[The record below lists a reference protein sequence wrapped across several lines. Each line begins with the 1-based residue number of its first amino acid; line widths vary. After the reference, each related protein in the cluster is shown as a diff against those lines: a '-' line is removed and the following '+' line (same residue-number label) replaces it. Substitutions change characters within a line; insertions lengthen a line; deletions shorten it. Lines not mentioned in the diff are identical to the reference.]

1 MKSMYV
7 ANQHGSFVLRQ
18 ECYRAQ
24 LAAGKEHSDDLCAI
38 ATSLRQMHSMVDHL
52 WPGQI
57 DYSAV
62 EPTPVTE
69 PVAA

>member
-18 ECYRAQ
+18 ERYRAQ
-24 LAAGKEHSDDLCAI
+24 LAAGDEHPHDICAF
-38 ATSLRQMHSMVDHL
+38 ASSVKQMHSMVDHL

>member
-18 ECYRAQ
+18 ERFRAQ
-24 LAAGKEHSDDLCAI
+24 LAAGNEHPHDICAF
-38 ATSLRQMHSMVDHL
+38 ASSVKQMHSMVDHL
-52 WPGQI
+52 WPDQV

-62 EPTPVTE
+62 ESTPVAE